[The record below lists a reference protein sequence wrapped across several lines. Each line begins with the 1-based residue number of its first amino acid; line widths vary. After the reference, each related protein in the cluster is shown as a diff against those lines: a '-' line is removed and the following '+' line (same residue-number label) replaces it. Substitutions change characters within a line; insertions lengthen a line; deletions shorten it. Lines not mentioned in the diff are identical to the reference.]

1 MECDH
6 CGEKV
11 KICKFCKGEFE
22 SETEVICMDYGH
34 FCTFECVGEQ
44 FFNDDHASGY
54 GQVI

>member
-11 KICKFCKGEFE
+11 KICKFCKGKFE